1 MNLDNPAYE
10 IVVNGGKHN
19 LNYAPIPSDTKES
32 QLTALEVERLN
43 EIVKISLTGLC
54 EALEF
59 IDNENLEDYVD
70 RMDYI
75 LYLAGYCMFHCDN
88 DIQVKK
94 ENIIKWFTTVEFT
107 NKTNGDRRKIFDD
120 LLAI

>member
-1 MNLDNPAYE
+1 MGGYYYLVTEGNGGDNVFRLNEDYIIPASLLSSHPNLSRILSERPYE

-70 RMDYI
+70 RISAMDLVEVI
-75 LYLAGYCMFHCDN
+75 LNYCN
-88 DIQVKK
+88 
-94 ENIIKWFTTVEFT
+94 
-107 NKTNGDRRKIFDD
+107 
-120 LLAI
+120 